1 MSKHVKRRDVLYL
14 LACHLEWKN
23 KRRLAAYLEL
33 LCALDDQ
40 NCNIRNVAE
49 VLLQRSSPRPQPS
62 EKRLKPAEAA
72 HGVSE

>member
-40 NCNIRNVAE
+40 K
-49 VLLQRSSPRPQPS
+49 LQYS
-62 EKRLKPAEAA
+62 
-72 HGVSE
+72 